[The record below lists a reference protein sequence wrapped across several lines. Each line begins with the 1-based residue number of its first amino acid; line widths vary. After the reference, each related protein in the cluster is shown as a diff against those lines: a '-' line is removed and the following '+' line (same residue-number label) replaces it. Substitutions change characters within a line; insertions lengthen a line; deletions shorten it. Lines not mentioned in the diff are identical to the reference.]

1 VSKPPTTPYRPDVDE
16 EADPV
21 VGLGEM
27 VDVIAAGT
35 DWANQKARG
44 AVLRRVELQDCRLT
58 GAELAEGSLSD
69 VTLGDCRLELAG
81 LRMARLERVVFRGC
95 RMGECD
101 FYAAELKDVLFEGC
115 ELRRATFTN
124 ASMTRVELRGCD
136 LTDLLGAEALRGA
149 RMPLTDVLGNGHL
162 FAAALGIEILD

>member
-1 VSKPPTTPYRPDVDE
+1 M
-16 EADPV
+16 PV
-21 VGLGEM
+21 GDLGDM
-27 VDVIAAGT
+27 VDVVCLGT

-44 AVLRRVELQDCRLT
+44 AVIRRVELQDCRLT
-58 GAELAEGSLSD
+58 GAELAEAALSD
-69 VTLGDCRLELAG
+69 VTLVACRLELAG

-101 FYAAELKDVLFEGC
+101 FYAAQLKDVLFEEC
-115 ELRRATFTN
+115 ELGRATFAG

-136 LTDLLGAEALRGA
+136 LTELVGVEALRGA
-149 RMPLTDVLGNGHL
+149 RMPFADIVENGHL